1 MFFPSK
7 CILAAGILLLATVSS
22 FAAAPPKSPESI
34 EARILGHI
42 GKNLRDGQPVLVTD
56 LYGKIFTKPEER
68 KVLGKL
74 FRSFFR
80 IPLFLV
86 DHQEKLGKHPSLK
99 DIAAQ
104 FSLEGPESADVLLRV
119 MEADPRV
126 PPFIERDEESGE
138 IVGIDAEMIR
148 RDRRFSAPLER
159 RLTGWEGQAAELTLE
174 KLGGGQIALA
184 DLKGKST
191 FLYVWFTGCPPC
203 MEMTPH
209 LVELYGKYAEQG
221 FTVVAANADRHLE
234 LGNEEDVIHRY
245 IEEQKIHF
253 PVAHWDGKMD
263 RFYGSIAIFPTSFL
277 IDSEGTVARHYVGYQ
292 TPEKLEADLKEVL
305 GK

>member
-1 MFFPSK
+1 MFLRPKWVLSV
-7 CILAAGILLLATVSS
+7 IVVGIALLPLPAA
-22 FAAAPPKSPESI
+22 ESI

-42 GKNLRDGQPVLVTD
+42 GKNLRDGQPVIVTD
-56 LYGKIFTKPEER
+56 LYGKVFTAPEER
-68 KVLGKL
+68 QVLDKL

-86 DHQEKLGKHPSLK
+86 DHQEKLDRYPTLK
-99 DIAAQ
+99 DIASQ
-104 FSLEGPESADVLLRV
+104 FSLEGPESADIMLRV

-126 PPFIERDEESGE
+126 PPFIERDEKSGE
-138 IVGIDAEMIR
+138 ITGIDAEMIR
-148 RDRRFSAPLER
+148 RDRRFATPLER
-159 RLTGWEGQAAELTLE
+159 RLTGWEGRPAELALE
-174 KLGGGQIALA
+174 KLGGGQIELA
-184 DLKGKST
+184 QIKGNAT
-191 FLYVWFTGCPPC
+191 LLYVWFTGCPPC
-203 MEMTPH
+203 METTPI
-209 LVELYGKYAEQG
+209 LVKLHEKYAGQG

-245 IEEQKIHF
+245 IEEQKIRF

-263 RFYGSIAIFPTSFL
+263 RFYGSIAIFPTMFL
-277 IDSEGTVARHYVGYQ
+277 IDGNETIVHHYVGYQ